1 MENDI
6 NRLTLRIHVARIQT
20 LDTSWNTELFNTP
33 FRVIPYSRL
42 YLPVEGE
49 GEILLNDVRCR
60 LTPGKLVL
68 VPIPGSM

>member
-49 GEILLNDVRCR
+49 RGDSSE
-60 LTPGKLVL
+60 
-68 VPIPGSM
+68 